1 VGVVDQVFPIDE
13 RTAQRAKEIV
23 LERGGLSARAAVHAA
38 VMELQG
44 IEAILSFDTGFDDYP
59 ESNGLGD

>member
-44 IEAILSFDTGFDDYP
+44 IEAILSFDTGFDDLP
-59 ESNGLGD
+59 GIKRIG